1 VEFVPTPEQRSV
13 IYDSIDDGRSALVIA
28 GPGTGKSRT
37 AIEAARRKIAA
48 HAGDSRE
55 QVLFLSF
62 SNAAIQRLVAAA
74 GLVLSKDERGRL
86 RFRTYHSLAA
96 DILRAYG
103 RFCGLPPKVRV
114 ADKLEEKLLA
124 LERNWSTDDLAVE
137 KTLYGLA
144 RDEGILTFD
153 VLIPLATALLG
164 GCPTLASIIRRR
176 HPLII
181 ADEFQDTSAGQW
193 GLLRAVGADSQV
205 LAFGDPNQ
213 IIYSSMHAA
222 TSARLDEFARW
233 KSVEPTLFSEINFR
247 CGTASIL
254 TFAQCL
260 LEGRKIAPGKHAGLQ
275 IVDAKY
281 RNQLR
286 AYLALIWKSIYTK
299 VGPNQ
304 TVAFLAPSND
314 LVEQITVE
322 LRNPPKLSPIRFPVF
337 AQMSRDEASC
347 DAVVLALAALRD
359 LAVNHI
365 ESNTKRAAIALLA
378 MNSMWNRRFKI
389 GTTALTTMAGILD
402 AARKGD
408 GSPLASLLASLETGM
423 TPATHI
429 PLLLGAIGGR
439 KEFEKA
445 VSRINAHGRLSLE
458 VVPPADRQLSLFDSC
473 RTSRV
478 PKGLDGYDAWAGKT
492 HVLTYHK
499 AKGREFDYVV
509 MIVEPR
515 CEHTKQPLDEKRRLY
530 YVCATRAKKWLGV
543 IHFGKDRGP
552 VLGAVV

>member
-13 IYDSIDDGRSALVIA
+13 IYDSIDAGGSALVVA

-37 AIEAARRKIAA
+37 AIEAARRKIASLA
-48 HAGDSRE
+48 DNSRA

-74 GLVLSKDERGRL
+74 GVVFSNEERSRL
-86 RFRTYHSLAA
+86 RFLTYHSLAA

-114 ADKLEEKLLA
+114 ADKLEERLLA
-124 LERNWSTDDLAVE
+124 LERDWPSEESGVENAV
-137 KTLYGLA
+137 LGLA
-144 RDEGILTFD
+144 RSEGILTFD
-153 VLIPLATALLG
+153 VLIPLATALVAG
-164 GCPTLASIIRRR
+164 STTLATIIGRRY
-176 HPLII
+176 PLLI

-193 GLLRAVGADSQV
+193 RLLQVVGTNSQV

-222 TSARLDEFARW
+222 TAARLAEFARW
-233 KSVEPTLFSEINFR
+233 KGVNATPFSDTNFR
-247 CGTASIL
+247 CGIPSIL
-254 TFAQCL
+254 EFANCL
-260 LEGRKIAPGKHAGLQ
+260 LNGKKLASGKHSGVQL
-275 IVDAKY
+275 IDAKY

-286 AYLALIWKSIYTK
+286 ACLATIWKNIYTK
-299 VGPNQ
+299 VGPKQ
-304 TVAFLAPSND
+304 TIAFLAPAND
-314 LVEQITVE
+314 LVEQIAVE
-322 LRNPPKLSPIRFPVF
+322 LRSPPVGSPIPFPVY
-337 AQMSRDEASC
+337 AQMARDEAAC
-347 DAVVLALAALRD
+347 DAVLLALAALRD
-359 LAVNHI
+359 LAMNQSQNH
-365 ESNTKRAAIALLA
+365 TKRAAIALLA
-378 MNSMWNRRFKI
+378 MNSMWNRKFKI
-389 GTTALTTMAGILD
+389 GTTALAAMTEILD

-408 GSPLASLLASLETGM
+408 GSPMASLIANLGTGL
-423 TPATHI
+423 TPTTQI
-429 PLLLGAIGGR
+429 PLLLNALGSR
-439 KEFEKA
+439 KEFQKA
-445 VSRINAHGRLSLE
+445 VSRISAHGRLPLE
-458 VVPPADRQLSLFDSC
+458 MAASPGGQLSLFDFC

-478 PKGLDGYDAWAGKT
+478 PKGLSGDDAWAGKT

-509 MIVEPR
+509 MVVEPR
-515 CEHTKQPLDEKRRLY
+515 CEASKPPLDEKRRLY